1 MTAATATVPAGAR
14 PFTRTERNW
23 LLAFAIVVASGVL
36 FWALW
41 FLEQGAGR
49 TVREQAFVF
58 HPIETPMRM
67 VGLAH
72 FLVAIL
78 FLTTSRAMARPS
90 SWAWLAG
97 LLLLGYVLCELFAD
111 AGGIKAL
118 LPRALFF
125 VYFLLHEFRDQA
137 FFYEANG
144 DLPSGPDRARVKR
157 DVLGLPLLALGL
169 IGAVFMAGAGLRL
182 GGARR
187 YTETLLGWAPDAL
200 VPVLG
205 LLPIALLVLATHLWR
220 RAIERR
226 YAGGVRA
233 FLRTHRPMLL
243 VYGGILGVLALDL
256 LINRR
261 AYAIVTLHVAAW
273 YVFVLAGYA
282 RRPAPQPRPAP
293 MTWRWM
299 RTTRAGFNTLHLGLL
314 ALVIAAALV
323 WAYGYR
329 NDAGLTAMNVLLSKD
344 AFPYWT
350 IMHVTVSW
358 MPR

>member
-1 MTAATATVPAGAR
+1 
-14 PFTRTERNW
+14 
-23 LLAFAIVVASGVL
+23 
-36 FWALW
+36 
-41 FLEQGAGR
+41 
-49 TVREQAFVF
+49 
-58 HPIETPMRM
+58 MRL

-78 FLTTSRAMARPS
+78 FMTTSRAMARPS
-90 SWAWLAG
+90 SWAWLVG
-97 LLLLGYVLCELFAD
+97 LLALGYVLCDLFAD
-111 AGGIKAL
+111 AGGVKAL
-118 LPRALFF
+118 VPRGLFF

-144 DLPSGPDRARVKR
+144 DLRAAADRARVKR

-169 IGAVFMAGAGLRL
+169 IGAVFVAGAGLRW

-187 YTETLLGWAPDAL
+187 YTDTLLGWAPDAL

-205 LLPIALLVLATHLWR
+205 LLPMALLIVGARLWR
-220 RAIERR
+220 RRIERR
-226 YAGGVRA
+226 YAGGLRA
-233 FLRTHRPMLL
+233 FLREHRPMLL
-243 VYGGILGVLALDL
+243 VYGGILGVLLLDL
-256 LINRR
+256 VLNGR

-273 YVFVLAGYA
+273 YVFVSAGYA
-282 RRPAPQPRPAP
+282 RRPVPAPTPAP

-299 RTTRAGFNTLHLGLL
+299 RATPAGFHTLHLGLL
-314 ALVIAAALV
+314 ALVTAAALV
-323 WAYGYR
+323 WAYGFR
-329 NDAGLTAMNVLLSKD
+329 NDSTLGALHAVLSKD